1 MENRRTRSSCGPS
14 CADPEQLEPLFR
26 TFDLVS
32 SGKYL
37 GCNGHIAEALF
48 ISKVFEGGNHVGLEI
63 IPAKAELLIV
73 SHHEEQ
79 TSDQIDLQ
87 CGPIFTFLGTEL
99 QGHE

>member
-1 MENRRTRSSCGPS
+1 MGNRRTRSSCGPS

-79 TSDQIDLQ
+79 TTDQIDLQ
-87 CGPIFTFLGTEL
+87 
-99 QGHE
+99 